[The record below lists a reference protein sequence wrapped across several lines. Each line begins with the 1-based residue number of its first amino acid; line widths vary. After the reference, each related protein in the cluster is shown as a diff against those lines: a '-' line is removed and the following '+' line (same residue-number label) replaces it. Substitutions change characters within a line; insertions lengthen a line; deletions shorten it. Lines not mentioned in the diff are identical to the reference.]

1 MNTPKTTAA
10 LATLTEYQLLLIR
23 MSGPMFAAEYIV
35 QAHDCLERGQQAHAA
50 GLVGRAI
57 DAAQRHPFRRNAA
70 LWRAALEEMAVLTGA
85 TATASEVDV
94 SCEIICRGGL
104 DARETSR

>member
-23 MSGPMFAAEYIV
+23 MSGPLFAAEFIV
-35 QAHDCLERGQQAHAA
+35 QAYDCLERGQTAPAA

-57 DAAQRHPFRRNAA
+57 DAAHRHPFKRNNQI
-70 LWRAALEEMAVLTGA
+70 WRAALEELTALTGA
-85 TATASEVDV
+85 KVSPSEVV
-94 SCEIICRGGL
+94 CSV
-104 DARETSR
+104 

>member
-23 MSGPMFAAEYIV
+23 MSGPMFAAEFIV
-35 QAHDCLERGQQAHAA
+35 QAHDCLERGQVAHAA

-57 DAAQRHPFRRNAA
+57 DAAQRHPFKRNAQI
-70 LWRAALEEMAVLTGA
+70 WRAALEELTTLTGA
-85 TATASEVDV
+85 KVAPSEVV
-94 SCEIICRGGL
+94 RSV
-104 DARETSR
+104 

>member
-1 MNTPKTTAA
+1 MKTPKTTAA

-57 DAAQRHPFRRNAA
+57 DAAKRRPFKRNVG
-70 LWRAALEEMAVLTGA
+70 LWRAALEELTVLTGA
-85 TATASEVDV
+85 KVAPSEVHIHV
-94 SCEIICRGGL
+94 
-104 DARETSR
+104 